1 MMSVSRQD
9 LVHNHCMHALSL
21 HSILSEASDSVLN
34 SVLWFTQWLWVK
46 QTFETEQ
53 KVAFENLLL
62 NCRLVMNCPW
72 GEISI
77 PHKLG
82 FSEITPPQLL
92 LTSKVQILN
101 LMLINLFNIKFLFC
115 L

>member
-34 SVLWFTQWLWVK
+34 SVLWFTQWMK

-53 KVAFENLLL
+53 KVAFQNLVL

-77 PHKLG
+77 PHMLG
-82 FSEITPPQLL
+82 FSEITPPQSL
-92 LTSKVQILN
+92 LTSNVHILN
-101 LMLINLFNIKFLFC
+101 LMLINLFNIVFYSVC
-115 L
+115 N